1 MPRSSDIKE
10 MEEKLPWPA
19 LFLLYQFYVIN
30 LKDNALKRMDK
41 FKSLIPDLAYAPM
54 GPYGYDS
61 FGDDINIENF
71 VYGGNVGMFRIFY
84 RMKFKHYMLDGH
96 CGYYMVMV
104 FDTVNNKK
112 NKTVHMYISDFYQ
125 NDPEGYELGW
135 KLMLSCVAVMLDK
148 RYAHI
153 NPQEIKLAIHK
164 CSSEW
169 WHENKQVD
177 RTVRLVDAVRHA
189 AKGMKVF

>member
-1 MPRSSDIKE
+1 MARFGGIKGLT
-10 MEEKLPWPA
+10 EKLPWPA

-30 LKDNALKRMDK
+30 LKKRMDK

-54 GPYGYDS
+54 SRYGYDS
-61 FGDDINIENF
+61 FGDDIDIENF
-71 VYGGNVGMFRIFY
+71 VYGENVGMFRIFY
-84 RMKFKHYMLDGH
+84 RMKFQHYMLDGH
-96 CGYYMVMV
+96 CNYWMVMS
-104 FDTVNNKK
+104 FDTVTNTK

-148 RYAHI
+148 RCAHI

-189 AKGMKVF
+189 AKVMKVF